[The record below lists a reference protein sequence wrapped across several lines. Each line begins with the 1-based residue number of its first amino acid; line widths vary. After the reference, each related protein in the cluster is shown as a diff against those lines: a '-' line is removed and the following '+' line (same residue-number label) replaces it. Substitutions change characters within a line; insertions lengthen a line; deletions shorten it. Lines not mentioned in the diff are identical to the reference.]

1 MANPKAK
8 WATNYYI
15 HVEGKPVEISLLKRQ
30 VSQALN
36 ALWDVDKVDAF
47 AEVFR
52 RGVEAVIYDPANKK
66 SLDPQEMVVIK
77 ELTRIIKTE
86 ERDVGLRKIL
96 ESKGLDE
103 FLNWA
108 VDKGV
113 DCERFLAEVTLPKGK
128 SFSRQILEFL
138 RKELTGKGTVKAVML
153 RRQLVN
159 AGMLQD
165 TDRDKKRLADLATYY
180 KLSGRGERGYWMW
193 SEEAEALFE

>member
-1 MANPKAK
+1 MSNNKAK

-15 HVEGKPVEISLLKRQ
+15 HVEGKPVDISLLKRQ

-77 ELTRIIKTE
+77 ELTRIKKNE
-86 ERDVGLRKIL
+86 ERDVGLRRIL
-96 ESKGLDE
+96 ESRGLDG
-103 FLNWA
+103 FLTWA
-108 VDKGV
+108 AEKGV
-113 DCERFLAEVTLPKGK
+113 DCERFLADVTLPKGK

-138 RKELTGKGTVKAVML
+138 RKGLAGSGAVKAVML
-153 RRQLVN
+153 RKELIN
-159 AGMLQD
+159 AGMIQD
-165 TDRDKKRLADLATYY
+165 GDRDKKRLADLATYY
-180 KLSGRGERGYWMW
+180 KLSGRGERGYWAW
-193 SEEAEALFE
+193 SDEAEALFE